1 MGPEALTGGAYEGP
15 ACWRSPVG
23 GALLAGPCWRSPVG
37 GALLAEPTGS
47 ADAHDD
53 LEANVV
59 DVFGAMFGQALR
71 QTPMIFASR
80 SSMFVGGAPHVP
92 PQIMGVACWRYGT
105 REAIEMLAV

>member
-53 LEANVV
+53 LEANAV
-59 DVFGAMFGQALR
+59 DVFGAMFW
-71 QTPMIFASR
+71 PSIASSINDICLEVIDVRRR
-80 SSMFVGGAPHVP
+80 SPHAPR
-92 PQIMGVACWRYGT
+92 QIMGNNECYEPCTLIGCVC
-105 REAIEMLAV
+105 V